1 MPQSR
6 GAVDRG
12 HDRVGVSMLTQ
23 VRMPQLTPR
32 TITHENISSVDR
44 GFLSCTKGPLETHAP
59 EDGQVDL
66 NLIIKRGGY
75 YQYLRD
81 DGYPKHFP
89 LDEHLFPF
97 IQQLTIDDPD
107 ADDATVTAERE
118 QLEWVI
124 LSGRDSMLGTCTFS
138 YLSFPPDYPASI
150 QFPDVKQLGFFSS
163 VTDSITK
170 ALTIVPAIWEVY
182 GQPKSGYSFSGL
194 SLLPSGSA
202 YTSDDY
208 SQFYLL
214 GHILKETTP
223 SWYDGWSVTSSH
235 RFHLGAIE
243 WLMGVLHH
251 YHDLLD
257 YVGIRHA
264 VTAALYS
271 YPCHAGLLQAL
282 AERFNRRF
290 NTFATAEGETSI
302 DLWGF
307 HRISGLPI
315 CGGLYEK
322 VCLDDLHRDSSK
334 GTGSYH
340 TPYSLRYLTKVW
352 RDLARAG
359 KDETPS
365 ACKSSVRVSLNAWVS
380 FFYNGPF
387 CFHNSFAGDTTSWGD
402 HYQLSVEQEENV
414 SFLPASKNKGWNPR
428 RLPDRTY
435 LAAYLAY
442 WLSTFVVPY
451 GEDGY
456 IRPEVLYQA
465 CALADGTRLALA
477 PAALASIFHGLGNLT
492 ASPTPRDRAVVLPT
506 HYLSAWA
513 GLLLQG
519 FCQQTHLENISAP
532 LLFLFRNCP
541 NHVSYDQL
549 RNARKALS
557 FLPSKDQAGLNFQHC
572 SWGFRPI
579 AGERPEGMQYFL
591 PGQQEAHPSFYKG
604 WLCNIRPSVLVF
616 RKGTAVILEPYYPN
630 PFARNFGYD
639 QATPPNADFPLSTRL
654 YRGSDRHLVA
664 ASWWCYYIQRGPPLG
679 CTLPKAERLGQ
690 VDVYYARWWFRHSNV
705 FREQV
710 DRIKEAEEKRL
721 CRVDLPPLAISTT
734 FLKKRFPTVD
744 PSLHG
749 SRRKKEGSQK
759 PPLTEKHAYTGAMKP
774 LERPSIS
781 GLKDKQSLSPQKHYS
796 WWLHLLSDCGYPAN
810 AALSSPILPDGYTND
825 LWPHWEQHLKNSIAR
840 VGPVEFISQL
850 DNCTHL
856 QDLWDAISKAGKI
869 VKLDPKAVVLPPSF
883 SSIPDAPSDTIV
895 EDADFGVQNDEGIGD
910 METDDYH
917 PIRDGAPSSD
927 EEDIPAADDPGRA
940 IITSGAEMPGF
951 PTPEE
956 GELSRGRISK
966 RNGSALV
973 GSDPAH
979 PVEGAISGDLEI
991 TPPDHLGGELTG
1003 APEQSQLVINTP
1015 SQGYEIVEGAIIGED
1030 SDGSGGVATGD
1041 VSMVDDTV
1049 GSLQTLGAGT
1059 DVEASGATC
1068 FASHRDDSAPPASQE
1083 VTPCVLAEGGLV
1095 PVQRPDFPPHGI
1107 VWPDDSQ
1114 TGSEQGIGFLIE
1126 PFIRSIRMVIE
1137 AEFPPSIDKV
1147 CDRMEASTRTYHL
1160 MGLPRDPWMAG
1171 IDSMW
1176 AEVQDLHAKSVRES
1190 IDLQIRQ
1197 LGGDISA
1204 LESRLADTCMRVT
1217 AVGTRQAELAS
1228 SSAALMD
1235 EISLLEQAIERSSI
1249 RLAELKPALAVTAEA
1264 EKNVTAEME
1273 VLDQER
1279 LALEHELAA
1288 KQSMLMDLQI
1298 QISPSS

>member
-1 MPQSR
+1 MEGEGKERGEELDGRVGVGQDRLPPPRISSQVMTNGSAEDCEMPR
-6 GAVDRG
+6 GRRTVGRR

-23 VRMPQLTPR
+23 VRMPQLNPR

-44 GFLSCTKGPLETHAP
+44 GFLSCAKGPLETHAP
-59 EDGQVDL
+59 ANGQVDL

-81 DGYPKHFP
+81 NSYPKHFP

-107 ADDATVTAERE
+107 ADDATVTEERE
-118 QLEWVI
+118 QLERAI
-124 LSGRDSMLGTCTFS
+124 LSGRDS
-138 YLSFPPDYPASI
+138 I
-150 QFPDVKQLGFFSS
+150 
-163 VTDSITK
+163 
-170 ALTIVPAIWEVY
+170 
-182 GQPKSGYSFSGL
+182 
-194 SLLPSGSA
+194 
-202 YTSDDY
+202 
-208 SQFYLL
+208 
-214 GHILKETTP
+214 
-223 SWYDGWSVTSSH
+223 
-235 RFHLGAIE
+235 
-243 WLMGVLHH
+243 
-251 YHDLLD
+251 
-257 YVGIRHA
+257 
-264 VTAALYS
+264 
-271 YPCHAGLLQAL
+271 YPCHASLLQAL

-290 NTFATAEGETSI
+290 NTFATAKGETSI
-302 DLWGF
+302 DLWAF

-315 CGGLYEK
+315 CGGLYEE

-359 KDETPS
+359 KDATSS

-402 HYQLSVEQEENV
+402 YYQLSVEQEKNV
-414 SFLPASKNKGWNPR
+414 RFLPASKNKGWNPR

-456 IRPEVLYQA
+456 IRPEVLYPA

-513 GLLLQG
+513 GLLLPG
-519 FCQQTHLENISAP
+519 FCQQTNLENISAP
-532 LLFLFRNCP
+532 LLFLFRNCL

-572 SWGFRPI
+572 SWGFRPV
-579 AGERPEGMQYFL
+579 AVESPEGMQYFL

-604 WLCNIRPSVLVF
+604 WLCSVRPSVLVF

-630 PFARNFGYD
+630 RFSRNFGYD

-664 ASWWCYYIQRGPPLG
+664 ASWWCYYIHRGPSLG
-679 CTLPKAERLGQ
+679 CALPDAERLGH
-690 VDVYYARWWFRHSNV
+690 VDVYYARWWFRHSNA
-705 FREQV
+705 FREQA

-721 CRVDLPPLAISTT
+721 CRVDLPSLAISAA
-734 FLKKRFPTVD
+734 FLKKMFPAVD

-749 SRRKKEGSQK
+749 SRRRNRSQK
-759 PPLTEKHAYTGAMKP
+759 PPLTEKHAYTGTMKP
-774 LERPSIS
+774 LERPTIS
-781 GLKDKQSLSPQKHYS
+781 GLKDKQSLSPQKRYS

-810 AALSSPILPDGYTND
+810 AALSSLILPYGVNNE
-825 LWPHWEQHLKNSIAR
+825 LWPHWLRHLKNSITR

-850 DNCTHL
+850 DNCTRL
-856 QDLWDAISKAGKI
+856 QDLWDAISKAGKV
-869 VKLDPKAVVLPPSF
+869 VKLEPMVLVLPLSF
-883 SSIPDAPSDTIV
+883 SPIPDAPSDTIV
-895 EDADFGVQNDEGIGD
+895 EDADFGMQNDEGIGD

-917 PIRDGAPSSD
+917 PVRDGAPSSD
-927 EEDIPAADDPGRA
+927 EEDIPAADDLGRGDVETNIGVSKTPVGSDDQDDFLSYDENMSA
-940 IITSGAEMPGF
+940 SFQELHDLLEIEVDPRLPEYQEGTAIGVHETDWTEILQNATIITSGPEMPGF
-951 PTPEE
+951 PTLEE
-956 GELSRGRISK
+956 GEFPREIVSEG
-966 RNGSALV
+966 NGSALV
-973 GSDPAH
+973 GSDSAH

-991 TPPDHLGGELTG
+991 TPHAHLGGELIG

-1015 SQGYEIVEGAIIGED
+1015 SQGYEIVEGALIGEGSVD
-1030 SDGSGGVATGD
+1030 SGGAATGD

-1049 GSLQTLGAGT
+1049 GSSQTPGVGA

-1068 FASHRDDSAPPASQE
+1068 FATGDVDGGAVMGAASHCDDSAPPASQE
-1083 VTPCVLAEGGLV
+1083 AAPSIVAERETV
-1095 PVQRPDFPPHGI
+1095 PIQRFSFPSHGI
-1107 VWPDDSQ
+1107 VWPDDSH
-1114 TGSEQGIGFLIE
+1114 TDSDQGIGFMAE
-1126 PFIRSIRMVIE
+1126 SFIRSIRTVIE
-1137 AEFPPSIDKV
+1137 AKFPPSIDKV
-1147 CDRMEASTRTYHL
+1147 RDRMEASTKAYHL

-1176 AEVQDLHAKSVRES
+1176 AEVRDLHAKLARES
-1190 IDLQIRQ
+1190 IDMQIRE
-1197 LGGDISA
+1197 LEGDISA
-1204 LESRLADTCMRVT
+1204 LESRLADTCTREA
-1217 AVGTRQAELAS
+1217 AVETRQAELAS
-1228 SSAALMD
+1228 SSTAFMG
-1235 EISLLEQAIERSSI
+1235 EISLLEQAIERASI
-1249 RLAELKPALAVTAEA
+1249 RLAELKPALAVTAEDERKAAA
-1264 EKNVTAEME
+1264 ERE
-1273 VLDQER
+1273 VLAKER
-1279 LALEHELAA
+1279 LALEHELGA
-1288 KQSMLMDLQI
+1288 KKSMVVDLQI